1 MVRVSSDSQSTEL
14 EIPHLSDQCQC
25 CDVGDGGMRTV
36 DCREWLHFQS
46 MRYELH
52 TLMLMP
58 TLVYQQK

>member
-14 EIPHLSDQCQC
+14 EISHLSDQC

-52 TLMLMP
+52 TLP